1 MLPSKEIV
9 NQPSATIIDVRSPME
24 FESSHVNGAIN
35 IPLEYVST
43 SVEQFKNFSK
53 PVILYCRSGN
63 RSGLALHILKA
74 SGVTEAYNG
83 GGLDDMQNLLN

>member
-9 NQPSATIIDVRSPME
+9 NQPGATIIDVRSPME

>member
-1 MLPSKEIV
+1 MIPSKEIV
-9 NQPSATIIDVRSPME
+9 NQPGATIIDVRSPME
-24 FESSHVNGAIN
+24 FESAHVNGAIN

-83 GGLDDMQNLLN
+83 GGLDDMRNLLN

>member
-9 NQPSATIIDVRSPME
+9 NQPGATIIDVRSPME
-24 FESSHVNGAIN
+24 FEASHVNGAIN

-43 SVEQFKNFSK
+43 SVEQFKNFTK

-74 SGVTEAYNG
+74 SGVTELYNG
-83 GGLDDMQNLLN
+83 GGLEDMRNLLN

>member
-9 NQPSATIIDVRSPME
+9 NQPTATIIDVRSPME
-24 FESSHVNGAIN
+24 FEGSHVNGAIN

>member
-1 MLPSKEIV
+1 MLPNKEIV
-9 NQPSATIIDVRSPME
+9 NNPSATIIDVRSPME
-24 FESSHVNGAIN
+24 FESAHVKGAIN

-83 GGLDDMQNLLN
+83 GGLDDMRTLLN

>member
-9 NQPSATIIDVRSPME
+9 NQPTATIIDVRSPME